1 MKISIIN
8 GPNLNLL
15 GRRQPEVYGSRPF
28 DEYLAALRAARP
40 DVGIDYF
47 QSNSEGA
54 LIALAD
60 APRAVPVPAVE
71 VHISNIH
78 AREEFR
84 SHSVTAPAC
93 RGVITGLGLEGY
105 RLALD
110 WIIGSRPAAT
120 E

>member
-54 LIALAD
+54 LID
-60 APRAVPVPAVE
+60 YIQKVGFSGDCDG
-71 VHISNIH
+71 I
-78 AREEFR
+78 
-84 SHSVTAPAC
+84 
-93 RGVITGLGLEGY
+93 VINPTGLVLEGY